1 MRYVNPLIKKIMIY
15 IHSTYINPSILERQI
30 SPVER
35 SVSSLCVVQLDV
47 VGCGVFDRVCCLG
60 MCHTSHVPFVLLSGT
75 LSTMQQW

>member
-1 MRYVNPLIKKIMIY
+1 MHEIRKSINKKMIY

-30 SPVER
+30 SPVEC